1 MRAVVLVAPGD
12 VQVQTVPDPEIMDP
26 GDAIVRVSE
35 SAICGADLFPF
46 HGLTPGFENGTVLG
60 HEFVGEVIATGAAV
74 DRTQIGQRV
83 VATSTISDGVCDH
96 CRAGRPSQCRGRSL
110 FGYSGV
116 YPRLDGGQAELVR
129 VPSADRVLLALDD
142 AVSDE
147 AAIFLADVLPTGYG
161 SLTRAGTRLGDTVVV
176 VGCGPVGLMAVLSA
190 ARLAASVI
198 AVDTI
203 PARRDLAASMGARAV
218 APEGSAALVD
228 ELTGGLGADVVV
240 EAAGSP
246 GGLTQAL
253 GLVRGRGV
261 VSVVGAHFEPDYP
274 LNNGLM
280 FEREISL
287 MFTIGDPF
295 NDRSRLLG
303 LMVNGVLDP
312 TVVVSH
318 RMGLEEAAD
327 AYALFDAREASKVIL
342 ECSR

>member
-12 VQVQTVPDPEIMDP
+12 VQVLTVPDPEIMDP
-26 GDAIVRVSE
+26 GDAIVRVRQ
-35 SAICGADLFPF
+35 SAICGADLLPF

-60 HEFVGEVIATGAAV
+60 HEFVGEVVATGTAV
-74 DRTQIGQRV
+74 DRIQIGQRV

-96 CRAGRPSQCRGRSL
+96 CLRGRPSQCRGRSL

-129 VPSADRVLLALDD
+129 VPIADRVLLVLDD

-147 AAIFLADVLPTGYG
+147 AAVFLADVLPTGYG
-161 SLTRAGTRLGDTVVV
+161 ALKRAGTTLGDVVV
-176 VGCGPVGLMAVLSA
+176 IVGCGPVGLMAVMCA
-190 ARLAASVI
+190 MRLAVNVI
-198 AVDTI
+198 AVDTV
-203 PARRDLAASMGARAV
+203 PERRNLAERLGARAV
-218 APEGSAALVD
+218 SPEGSSALVD
-228 ELTGGLGADVVV
+228 ELTNGLGADVVV
-240 EAAGSP
+240 EAAGTP

-274 LNNGLM
+274 LDNGHM

-287 MFTIGDPF
+287 VFTIGDPF
-295 NDRSRLLG
+295 NDRARMLD
-303 LMVNGVLDP
+303 LMRNGVLDP

-318 RMGLEEAAD
+318 RMPLEKAA
-327 AYALFDAREASKVIL
+327 AGYALFDSRNATKVVL
-342 ECSR
+342 DCSL